1 MYFSNNNMIIATP
14 ISHLFKDKNK
24 AEKIIK
30 FSDCLEVRERN
41 LGLDFDKEYLIHLD
55 GDIHFKWDQNYK
67 NYLKKIF
74 KRKKKLK
81 LISLQMTRCCTGH
94 VIKNNFFQ
102 LSGKRL
108 NKNDM
113 KFNAKKNISWLKNLF
128 VKKKINFAIENN
140 NYYPL
145 EAYDII
151 ADPKFISEI
160 VNENKINFLFDIA
173 HAKVSASNM
182 NIDFKKYIDELP
194 MSKMIQIHICKPYI
208 SKKRFR

>member
-1 MYFSNNNMIIATP
+1 MS
-14 ISHLFKDKNK
+14 
-24 AEKIIK
+24 
-30 FSDCLEVRERN
+30 
-41 LGLDFDKEYLIHLD
+41 
-55 GDIHFKWDQNYK
+55 
-67 NYLKKIF
+67 
-74 KRKKKLK
+74 
-81 LISLQMTRCCTGH
+81 
-94 VIKNNFFQ
+94 
-102 LSGKRL
+102 
-108 NKNDM
+108 
-113 KFNAKKNISWLKNLF
+113 
-128 VKKKINFAIENN
+128 KKINFAIENN

-208 SKKRFR
+208 SKKRLR